1 MEVVDILR
9 VLARRR
15 LALAVILGFSILA
28 GLAIQY
34 RLSLSPF
41 GLSERVTTTHAAQT
55 RVLLDAPEEP
65 PTVDLD
71 SGVADTLALRAGLLG
86 DLMAT
91 DAVRRTIAARAG
103 IRVDE
108 LAVVPPA
115 AVPPSLAIPLAV
127 AASDAARLTSEP
139 YALTV
144 AADPAVPIV
153 RFAVGAPD
161 AAVAR
166 RVAEAAVDSYEELVA
181 SRASRR
187 ARLSVM
193 QLGSV
198 RATTT
203 VDTPPSVM
211 GAAIAI
217 VLFVL
222 GASALVVGTGL
233 QRQWRAARL
242 RPRSAG

>member
-1 MEVVDILR
+1 MEIVDILG
-9 VLARRR
+9 VLARRK
-15 LALAVILGFSILA
+15 LALAVILVFSILA

-34 RLSLSPF
+34 RVSLSPF
-41 GLSERVTTTHAAQT
+41 GLAERVTTTHGAQA

-91 DAVRRTIAARAG
+91 DGVRATIAARAK
-103 IRVDE
+103 IHRDE
-108 LAVVPPA
+108 LAVIPPSA
-115 AVPPSLAIPLAV
+115 GPPSLAIPLAL
-127 AASDAARLTSEP
+127 AASEAARLTSEP

-161 AAVAR
+161 AAAGR
-166 RVAEAAVDSYEELVA
+166 RVAEAAVESYKDLVA
-181 SRASRR
+181 TRASRR
-187 ARLSVM
+187 ARLGVM
-193 QLGSV
+193 QLGQV
-198 RATTT
+198 RTTTT
-203 VDTPPSVM
+203 VDTPPKVL
-211 GAAIAI
+211 GAAAAF

-222 GASALVVGTGL
+222 GASALVLAAGIR
-233 QRQWRAARL
+233 RQWRAARL
-242 RPRSAG
+242 RPRPAG

>member
-1 MEVVDILR
+1 MEIVDILR
-9 VLARRR
+9 VLARRK
-15 LALAVILGFSILA
+15 LALAVILAFAILA

-34 RLSLSPF
+34 RVSLSPP
-41 GLSERVTTTHAAQT
+41 GLSERLTTTHAAQA

-86 DLMAT
+86 DLMAS
-91 DAVRRTIAARAG
+91 DGVRRTIAARAG
-103 IRVDE
+103 IQADE

-115 AVPPSLAIPLAV
+115 AGPPSLAIPLAV
-127 AASDAARLTSEP
+127 AASEASRLTSEP

-161 AAVAR
+161 VAAAR
-166 RVAEAAVDSYEELVA
+166 RVAEAAVDSYRELVA
-181 SRASRR
+181 TRATRR
-187 ARLSVM
+187 SRLSVM
-193 QLGSV
+193 QMGQV
-198 RATTT
+198 RTSTT

-211 GAAIAI
+211 GAAVAF

-222 GASALVVGTGL
+222 GASALVLAAGL
-233 QRQWRAARL
+233 RRRWRGAQL
-242 RPRSAG
+242 RPRPAG